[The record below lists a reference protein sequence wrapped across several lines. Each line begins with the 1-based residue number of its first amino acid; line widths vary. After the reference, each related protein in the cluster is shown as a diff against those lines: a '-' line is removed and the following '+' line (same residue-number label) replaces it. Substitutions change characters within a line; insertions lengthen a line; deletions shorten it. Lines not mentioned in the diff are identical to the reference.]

1 MSHKIAILGGAGTI
15 GKAIVAGLVERAL
28 LKPEEIIVT
37 ARHTASLERVKALG
51 VHTTLNNREAIESAE
66 SVLLAVHPGE
76 ALELLRKN
84 AEAFAPGQLLVS
96 VVTGIA
102 LKDLAE
108 ATHGRAHTVRAMPNI
123 AAIVG
128 ASATTLCVGPGTP
141 LEQVAWARTIF
152 DAVGTTWML
161 EEEHLDA
168 CTGLAGCGPAF
179 AFKVIESLASGGV
192 KMGLPRDVSRS
203 MAAWV
208 LLGAAKL
215 VLSSGKHPAELKDDV
230 TTPGGCTIDGIAEL
244 EARGLP
250 IAMIAAV
257 EASTRKAALL
267 KARKS
272 ECHPSA

>member
-1 MSHKIAILGGAGTI
+1 MSHKIAVLGGAGTI
-15 GKAIVAGLVERAL
+15 GKAIVAGLLERAL
-28 LKPEEIIVT
+28 LKPEEIVVT
-37 ARHTASLERVKALG
+37 ARHTASLERVKGQG
-51 VHTTLNNREAIESAE
+51 VSTTLDNHAAIDSSE
-66 SVLLAVHPGE
+66 SVVLAVHPGE
-76 ALELLRKN
+76 ALELLRHN
-84 AEAFAPGQLLVS
+84 ASAFHPGQRLVS
-96 VVTGIA
+96 VVTGISIH
-102 LKDLAE
+102 DLME
-108 ATHGRAHTVRAMPNI
+108 ATEGRSHVVRAMPNI

-128 ASATTLCVGPGTP
+128 ASATTLCIGPGTP
-141 LEQVAWARTIF
+141 QAQVEWARTIF
-152 DAVGTTWML
+152 GAIGTTWML
-161 EEEHLDA
+161 DEEHLDA

-208 LLGAAKL
+208 LMGAAKL
-215 VLSSGKHPAELKDDV
+215 VLSSGRHPAELKDDV

-267 KARKS
+267 KARRS
-272 ECHPSA
+272 

>member
-1 MSHKIAILGGAGTI
+1 MQRTRLAVLGGAGTI
-15 GKAIVAGLVERAL
+15 GKAIVTGILERSL
-28 LKPEEIIVT
+28 LTPDQVIVT
-37 ARHTASLERVKALG
+37 ARHVASFKKVDSLG
-51 VHTTLNNREAIESAE
+51 VLTSTDNGMAIRQSDT
-66 SVLLAVHPGE
+66 VVLAVHPAE
-76 ALELLRKN
+76 AIDLLRAHATDFRK
-84 AEAFAPGQLLVS
+84 GQLLIS
-96 VVTGIA
+96 VVTGVA
-102 LKDLAE
+102 LGDLKA
-108 ATHGRAHTVRAMPNI
+108 ATESRAHVVRAMPNI
-123 AAIVG
+123 AAVV
-128 ASATTLCVGPGTP
+128 ASSATTLCLAPDVTP
-141 LEQVAWARTIF
+141 DQAEWAKAIF
-152 DAVGTTWML
+152 DAVGTTL
-161 EEEHLDA
+161 VLDERHLDA

-215 VLSSGKHPAELKDDV
+215 VLTSGKHPAELKDDV

-267 KARKS
+267 KAHKLKC
-272 ECHPSA
+272 E

>member
-1 MSHKIAILGGAGTI
+1 MSARIAILGGAGTI
-15 GKAIVAGLVERAL
+15 GKAIVAGILERKL
-28 LKPEEIIVT
+28 LEPTEIVVT
-37 ARHTASLERVKALG
+37 ARHKLSLDRVKSMG
-51 VHTTLNNREAIESAE
+51 VQTTLDNAAAISQSET
-66 SVLLAVHPGE
+66 VILAVHPGE
-76 ALELLRKN
+76 ALELLRKHADSFQN
-84 AEAFAPGQLLVS
+84 DKLLIS
-96 VVTGIA
+96 VVTGIE
-102 LKDLAE
+102 LRDLAE
-108 ATHGRAHTVRAMPNI
+108 ATGGRASVIRAMPNI

-128 ASATTLCVGPGTP
+128 ASATTLCVGPEVSQP
-141 LEQVAWARTIF
+141 HVDWAKQIF
-152 DAVGTTWML
+152 DAVGTTIML
-161 EEEHLDA
+161 DERHLDA
-168 CTGLAGCGPAF
+168 CTGMAGCGPAF

-230 TTPGGCTIDGIAEL
+230 TTPGGCTIDGITEL

-267 KARKS
+267 KSRK
-272 ECHPSA
+272 EKCCDA